1 MKTYHRFKII
11 YTKHTF
17 AIWTQY
23 VFSRNQH
30 SMTFQIPSA
39 STDAYKIASFLE
51 ISGIINGLPD
61 SLISSAEL
69 LNDCVS

>member
-1 MKTYHRFKII
+1 MKTYHTFKII

-23 VFSRNQH
+23 VFCRNQH

-39 STDAYKIASFLE
+39 STDAYKVASFLE
-51 ISGIINGLPD
+51 LSGIINDLPD

-69 LNDCVS
+69 SDDCVS